1 MMNDKMVNRLAW
13 IICFALCIQRLSMAL
28 GSISWGIAILLF
40 IILIYKTKRTGQS
53 LAIEESFKGYYQAY
67 LICAVSFIPSIFVSS
82 DIGSAMKLFFE
93 MWLYRVIPFFMVT
106 VFIKDTAL
114 LKKILFVF
122 LSVINIDCLVAAT
135 QVFLGVAPRGWGFG
149 GNTLHLASILCVIIP
164 MLLVVVLD
172 DTFLKKEKRFA
183 CISLFFCF
191 IGVIAGLS
199 RGAWL
204 TLAIVLPLL
213 SIKYIMN
220 NTKRIIAS
228 CSIIV
233 LVIGIFISSPKLLY
247 RVESISNVTTDTS
260 NLARLAVW
268 QSGLNML
275 RDHPVTGVGLSSFVE
290 VYKIKYTLPD
300 DKIGLSHAHNNFV
313 QIGAETGIVGLLGF
327 LYLNCYIIIRNFAEW
342 KKDQNPFSLMLLSG
356 WMGFTIFGMFDL
368 TIDASAI
375 MKILWFLLGT
385 ILVLKSNQHLKR

>member
-13 IICFALCIQRLSMAL
+13 VVCFALCIQRLSMAL
-28 GSISWGIAILLF
+28 GSVSWGIAILLF
-40 IILIYKTKRTGQS
+40 LILLYNTKKSGQG
-53 LAIEESFKGYYQAY
+53 LALENSFKGYYKAY
-67 LICAVSFIPSIFVSS
+67 LICALSFIPSIFVAG
-82 DIGSAMKLFFE
+82 DTGSAVKLFFE
-93 MWLYRVIPFFMVT
+93 MWLYRVMPFFIVT

-122 LSVINIDCLVAAT
+122 LSVVNIDCLLAAA
-135 QVFLGVAPRGWGFG
+135 QVLLGIAPRGWGLG
-149 GNTLHLASILCVIIP
+149 GNALHLASILCVIIP

-172 DTFLKKEKRFA
+172 DAFSKKEKRFA
-183 CISLFFCF
+183 GISLVCCF
-191 IGVIAGLS
+191 IGVMGGLS

-204 TLAIVLPLL
+204 TLAIVLPLM
-213 SIKYIMN
+213 SIKYVIN
-220 NTKRIIAS
+220 NRKLLIAAGSVIILIA
-228 CSIIV
+228 
-233 LVIGIFISSPKLLY
+233 GMFISSPYLVH
-247 RVESISNVTTDTS
+247 RVESIGNVTTDRS
-260 NLARLAVW
+260 NLSRLAVW
-268 QSGLNML
+268 QGGLNMMI
-275 RDHPVTGVGLSSFVE
+275 DHPVLGIGLSGFAE
-290 VYKIKYTLPD
+290 AYKTKYILPD

-327 LYLNCYIIIRNFAEW
+327 LYLNCYILIRNFAEW

-356 WMGFTIFGMFDL
+356 WMGFTIFGMLDL